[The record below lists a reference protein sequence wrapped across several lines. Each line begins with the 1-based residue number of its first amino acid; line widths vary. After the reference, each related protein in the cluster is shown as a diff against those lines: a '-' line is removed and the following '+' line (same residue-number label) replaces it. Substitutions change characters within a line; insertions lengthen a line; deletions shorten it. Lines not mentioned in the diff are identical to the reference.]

1 MVMRGEPA
9 PLDVD
14 LARLVLLLAVTFSFG
29 LALLGMLRDGPV
41 LSLIPAAAIPPV
53 VVPKPEPAEL
63 PDAATLAA
71 LDDLM
76 EQQRCYR
83 EEGLT
88 IAALAA
94 RLGMPEYRLRRVIN
108 QGLQYRNFS
117 EFLNRYRLADVT
129 SALADPAQDEVP
141 ILTIALDA
149 GFGSIGPFNRA
160 FKAHTGVTPTEFR
173 RTRPRRRLAVSET
186 AFADSETGE
195 PPTPIPLR
203 VVSRRS
209 TL

>member
-9 PLDVD
+9 PLKVD
-14 LARLVLLLAVTFSFG
+14 LARLVLLLAVTFTFG
-29 LALLGMLRDGPV
+29 LAMLGMLRDGPV
-41 LSLIPAAAIPPV
+41 LSLLPAEAVPPV
-53 VVPKPEPAEL
+53 AMPKPEPAEL

-71 LDDLM
+71 LDNLM

-83 EEGLT
+83 EEDLT

-94 RLGMPEYRLRRVIN
+94 RLGMPQYRLRRVNN

-129 SALADPAQDEVP
+129 AALSDPAQDEVP

-149 GFGSIGPFNRA
+149 GF
-160 FKAHTGVTPTEFR
+160 
-173 RTRPRRRLAVSET
+173 
-186 AFADSETGE
+186 
-195 PPTPIPLR
+195 
-203 VVSRRS
+203 
-209 TL
+209 